1 VQAALLRVEN
11 VSVRF
16 GGVRALGGVSCAV
29 HEAEICGLIGPNGA
43 GKTTLFNCITRL
55 YPLASGAI
63 HLGEDRIDALPARMI
78 VQRGIARTFQNL
90 GIYPDMSVLEN
101 VALGAHHA
109 QGGRFFETVARPL
122 ASDAKERAI
131 TAACRDILRALDLER
146 VAQSRA
152 GNLPYGTLKRV
163 EIARALAA
171 RPRLLLLDEP
181 AAGLNHAERVAFGD
195 LIRRIRDEFSL
206 TVLLV
211 EHQMGLVMGL
221 CSRLL
226 VLHLGQLLAE
236 GTPREIGANPAV
248 VSAYLGEAA

>member
-1 VQAALLRVEN
+1 MLLRVED

-16 GGVRALGGVSCAV
+16 GGVRALDSVSCTV
-29 HEAEICGLIGPNGA
+29 RPGEICGLIGPNGA
-43 GKTTLFNCITRL
+43 GKTTLFNCMTRL

-63 HLGEDRIDALPARMI
+63 YLDEDRIDTLPARAI
-78 VQRGIARTFQNL
+78 IKRGIARTFQNL
-90 GIYPDMSVLEN
+90 GIYPDMSVIEN
-101 VALGAHHA
+101 VALGAHREC
-109 QGGRFFETVARPL
+109 GRFFETVVRPL
-122 ASDAKERAI
+122 ASNARERAI
-131 TAACRDILRALDLER
+131 LAACMDILRALDLER
-146 VAQSRA
+146 VADVRA
-152 GNLPYGTLKRV
+152 GNLAYGTLKRV

-195 LIRRIRDEFSL
+195 LIRRIRDEFAL